1 MGLRYTIDNMNISV
15 GVSRSTLGDV
25 TVDGGL
31 PNGDIVYKGNSVT
44 AMGVKIAL
52 AF

>member
-1 MGLRYTIDNMNISV
+1 MNISV
-15 GVSRSTLGDV
+15 GVSRSTLSDII
-25 TVDGGL
+25 VDGGL

-44 AMGVKIAL
+44 AMGVKIAF

>member
-1 MGLRYTIDNMNISV
+1 MDISV

-25 TVDGGL
+25 TVNANSL
-31 PNGDIVYKGNSVT
+31 GDIVYEGNSVT
-44 AMGVKIAL
+44 AMGVKIAF

>member
-1 MGLRYTIDNMNISV
+1 MDISV
-15 GVSRSTLGDV
+15 GVSRSKLGDV

-31 PNGDIVYKGNSVT
+31 PNGDIVYAVNSVT
-44 AMGVKIAL
+44 AMGVKIAF

>member
-1 MGLRYTIDNMNISV
+1 MNISV

-25 TVDGGL
+25 TVDGRL